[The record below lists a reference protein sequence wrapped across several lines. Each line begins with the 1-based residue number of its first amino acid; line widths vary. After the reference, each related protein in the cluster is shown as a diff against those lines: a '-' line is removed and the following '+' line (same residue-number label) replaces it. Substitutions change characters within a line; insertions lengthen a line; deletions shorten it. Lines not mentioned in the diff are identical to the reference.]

1 MWTEEEAEPFLNL
14 AIISHKTM
22 EMQNVSH
29 KMRFYQNYVAG
40 IDLMRLKAPQW
51 KHLPVPTL
59 L

>member
-1 MWTEEEAEPFLNL
+1 
-14 AIISHKTM
+14 M

-51 KHLPVPTL
+51 KHLPCTNLTL
-59 L
+59 AKFLKCCSYFAKIL